1 MRAQLVWEE
10 WGNTAFVSGLTA
22 ALLNVEDG
30 IALHFL
36 QEYSRQCT

>member
-1 MRAQLVWEE
+1 MGVQLVWEE
-10 WGNTAFVSGLTA
+10 GGNTAFVSGLTA

-36 QEYSRQCT
+36 QEYPRQCT